1 LGVSVFAAVDE
12 NLTQAI
18 IGGAVSHTEVALG
31 GHHTPV
37 MEPSPFAI
45 PAKKLAMWLFI
56 ISDIMTFAACL
67 VAYGFL
73 RNATPN
79 WPRPFQSYT
88 IIRVMLMTFILVTS
102 SLFMVLAVRA
112 ARAGNRPA
120 AFRWMMI
127 TMAAGILFVLLHIRE
142 WFAMIAQGVT
152 LFKNPWGTGLFGG
165 AYFSV
170 TGMELLHVIAAL
182 IAFVIIGLGYKR
194 GRYTSDDVENLGLF
208 WQFINIVWMFV
219 VPLVYL
225 MNVAS

>member
-1 LGVSVFAAVDE
+1 
-12 NLTQAI
+12 
-18 IGGAVSHTEVALG
+18 VSHTEVVLG

-67 VAYGFL
+67 IAYGFL
-73 RNATPN
+73 RNANPN
-79 WPRPFQSYT
+79 WPRPFQSST
-88 IIRVMLMTFILVTS
+88 IISVMLMTFILVTS
-102 SLFMVLAVRA
+102 SLIMVLAVRA
-112 ARAGNRPA
+112 ARAGDRQA
-120 AFRWMMI
+120 AFRWTMI
-127 TMAAGILFVLLHIRE
+127 TLVAGILFVILHIRE
-142 WFAMIAQGVT
+142 WFEMIGQGVT

-170 TGMELLHVIAAL
+170 TGMELLHVIAGL
-182 IAFVIIGLGYKR
+182 IALLIVGVGHKR
-194 GRYTSDDVENLGLF
+194 GRYSSDDIENCGLF

-219 VPLVYL
+219 VPLIYL

>member
-1 LGVSVFAAVDE
+1 M
-12 NLTQAI
+12 
-18 IGGAVSHTEVALG
+18 SHSDVALG
-31 GHHTPV
+31 GHHVPV
-37 MEPSPFAI
+37 MEPSPFAV

-73 RNATPN
+73 RNSTPN
-79 WPRPFQSYT
+79 WPRPFQSST
-88 IIRVMLMTFILVTS
+88 IVSVMVMTFIMITS
-102 SLFMVLAVRA
+102 SLMMVLAVRA
-112 ARAGNRPA
+112 AKAGDKA
-120 AFRWMMI
+120 GAFKYSMF
-127 TMAAGILFVLLHIRE
+127 TLVAGLIFAILHIRE
-142 WFAMIAQGVT
+142 WMGMIAEGVT
-152 LFKNPWGTGLFGG
+152 FYKNPWGTGLFGG

-182 IAFVIIGLGYKR
+182 IALLIVSLGYKS
-194 GRYTSDDVENLGLF
+194 GHYSAGDIENCGLF